1 MEPIETVALVGAG
14 TMGSGVAQKAAQEG
28 FKVQLID
35 RDQESIDRGIGLISS
50 TLDEAVN
57 RRIMTPEKVQDVMN
71 NIIPVVETSNVDI
84 ATDIVIEAVFEDFD
98 VKSGVFDIIDKSC
111 AEHTVIA
118 TNTSSLSVNELS
130 KSTNRPQKFIG
141 LHFFYHPAK
150 NRLVE
155 IIPGNET
162 SIETLERV
170 EQFCKRIG
178 KVPITCKD
186 RPGFVVNRFFVPWL
200 NEAVLI
206 LEDGLGTPEQ
216 IDAIAKEVFQ
226 IGMGPFALM
235 NATGLPIALHSSDY
249 LSEQLD
255 TPRFKGASLLR
266 KTVNSRNNWVLE
278 DIFEESENKEAIKNR
293 LLGVTFLV
301 AAQIVQ
307 ENICRL
313 EDVDLGAK
321 VGLRWQKGPFELM
334 NEIGI
339 KESCQI
345 IREYSVMAGKGLE
358 IPVLLDNRT
367 ENFEFKLVEVK
378 MQGSIA
384 RVQINRPD
392 VMNALNEEVVKQLRE
407 IIEELNKNNDVTTIV
422 FEGAGKAFIAGADV
436 KFFVDKLKQD
446 RFEDIFTF
454 TQAGHDLLNSIEKS
468 NKTTIALTTGITYG
482 GGLEFALSCDYRIG
496 SKKTEFRFPETG
508 IGIYPGLGGTQRMS
522 RMVGVE
528 IARWAILAG
537 NRISG
542 ELSKQLGIID
552 EYTSETELENT
563 ILKLAGLEKSGTKFR
578 GKPVEVTEKID
589 TMMRFYGDNALTEIL
604 SGRTPVG
611 FDAEDQFVIRQFK
624 SLSRA
629 APIALQ
635 MASKLINESKKTN
648 LDAGLQLELDRL
660 ETIFSTNDALEG
672 LSALIESRRPSYQNN

>member
-1 MEPIETVALVGAG
+1 MEPIESVALVGAG

-28 FKVQLID
+28 FQVQLID
-35 RDQESIDRGIGLISS
+35 RDQESINRGIDMIRT
-50 TLDEAVN
+50 TLDEAIN
-57 RRIMTPEKVQDVMN
+57 RRILTPEKAKNVLN
-71 NIIPVVETSNVDI
+71 NIIPIVDSNNVDI
-84 ATDIVIEAVFEDFD
+84 ATDIVIEAVFEDLD
-98 VKSGVFDIIDKSC
+98 VKSAVFEIIDKSC

-118 TNTSSLSVNELS
+118 TNTSSLSVNDLS
-130 KSTNRPQKFIG
+130 KSTNRPEKFIG

-162 SIETLERV
+162 SNETLERV

-216 IDAIAKEVFQ
+216 IDAIAKEVFE

-249 LSEQLD
+249 LSEQLE
-255 TPRFKGASLLR
+255 TPRFRGASLLR
-266 KTVNSRNNWVLE
+266 KTVNSKNKWVLE
-278 DIFEESENKEAIKNR
+278 ETIEESKNKEAIKNR
-293 LLGVTFLV
+293 LLGITFLV
-301 AAQIVQ
+301 AAQIVE

-313 EDVDLGAK
+313 EDVDSGAK

-334 NEIGI
+334 NNFGI

-345 IREYSVMAGKGLE
+345 VREFSIMAGKGLE
-358 IPVLLDNRT
+358 IPRLLENRT
-367 ENFEFKLVEVK
+367 EDFNFELVELK

-384 RVQINRPD
+384 RVLINRPD
-392 VMNALNEEVVKQLRE
+392 VMNALNENVVEQLQKIVE
-407 IIEELNKNNDVTTIV
+407 NLNQNEDVTTIV

-436 KFFVDKLKQD
+436 KFFVEKLRTD
-446 RFEDIFTF
+446 NFEDILKFTE
-454 TQAGHDLLNSIEKS
+454 AGHMLLNTIEKS
-468 NKTTIALTTGITYG
+468 TKTTIALTTGITYG

-496 SKKTEFRFPETG
+496 SEKTDFRFPETG

-537 NRISG
+537 NRIDGKFSQ
-542 ELSKQLGIID
+542 QLGIID
-552 EYTSETELENT
+552 EFSSDTEMEQT
-563 ILKLAGLEKSGTKFR
+563 ILKLAGQENHESKFR
-578 GKPVEVTEKID
+578 GKPTEITD
-589 TMMRFYGDNALTEIL
+589 EIETIMSFYGDNALSHIL
-604 SGRTPVG
+604 SGHTPVG
-611 FDAEDQFVIRQFK
+611 FDAENDFVIRQFK

-629 APIALQ
+629 APIAVV
-635 MASKLINESKKTN
+635 MASQLINESKKTN

-660 ETIFSTNDALEG
+660 ESIFATNDALEG
-672 LSALIESRRPSYQNN
+672 LSALIESRRPTYQNR

>member
-1 MEPIETVALVGAG
+1 
-14 TMGSGVAQKAAQEG
+14 
-28 FKVQLID
+28 
-35 RDQESIDRGIGLISS
+35 
-50 TLDEAVN
+50 
-57 RRIMTPEKVQDVMN
+57 
-71 NIIPVVETSNVDI
+71 
-84 ATDIVIEAVFEDFD
+84 
-98 VKSGVFDIIDKSC
+98 
-111 AEHTVIA
+111 
-118 TNTSSLSVNELS
+118 
-130 KSTNRPQKFIG
+130 
-141 LHFFYHPAK
+141 
-150 NRLVE
+150 
-155 IIPGNET
+155 
-162 SIETLERV
+162 
-170 EQFCKRIG
+170 
-178 KVPITCKD
+178 
-186 RPGFVVNRFFVPWL
+186 
-200 NEAVLI
+200 
-206 LEDGLGTPEQ
+206 
-216 IDAIAKEVFQ
+216 
-226 IGMGPFALM
+226 
-235 NATGLPIALHSSDY
+235 
-249 LSEQLD
+249 
-255 TPRFKGASLLR
+255 
-266 KTVNSRNNWVLE
+266 
-278 DIFEESENKEAIKNR
+278 
-293 LLGVTFLV
+293 
-301 AAQIVQ
+301 
-307 ENICRL
+307 
-313 EDVDLGAK
+313 
-321 VGLRWQKGPFELM
+321 
-334 NEIGI
+334 
-339 KESCQI
+339 
-345 IREYSVMAGKGLE
+345 
-358 IPVLLDNRT
+358 
-367 ENFEFKLVEVK
+367 
-378 MQGSIA
+378 
-384 RVQINRPD
+384 
-392 VMNALNEEVVKQLRE
+392 MNALNEEVVKQLRE

-578 GKPVEVTEKID
+578 GKPVEVTDKID
-589 TMMRFYGDNALTEIL
+589 TMMRFYGDNALTQIF

>member
-1 MEPIETVALVGAG
+1 MEPIESVALVGAG

-28 FKVQLID
+28 FRVQLID
-35 RDQESIDRGIGLISS
+35 RDIQSTERGIQMISS
-50 TLDEAVN
+50 TLGEAVE
-57 RRIMTPEKVQDVMN
+57 RRIMTQEKVEEVLSN
-71 NIIPVVETSNVDI
+71 VIPVVNTENVDV
-84 ATDIVIEAVFEDFD
+84 ATDIVIEAVFEDFE
-98 VKSGVFDIIDKSC
+98 VKSSVFEAIDKSC

-118 TNTSSLSVNELS
+118 TNTSSLSVNKLS
-130 KSTNRPQKFIG
+130 KSTNRPDKFIG

-155 IIPGNET
+155 IIPGDET
-162 SIETLERV
+162 SSETLERV

-178 KVPITCKD
+178 KVPIICKD
-186 RPGFVVNRFFVPWL
+186 KPGFVVNRFFVPWL

-216 IDAIAKEVFQ
+216 IDLIAKEVFE

-249 LSEQLD
+249 LSEQLN

-266 KTVNSRNNWVLE
+266 KTVNSGNKWV
-278 DIFEESENKEAIKNR
+278 IEETGESTDNYEAIKNR

-307 ENICRL
+307 ENICKL
-313 EDVDLGAK
+313 EDVDCGAK

-334 NEIGI
+334 NNLGI

-345 IREYSVMAGKGLE
+345 VREYSAIAGKGLQ
-358 IPVLLDNRT
+358 IPVLLENRT
-367 ENFEFKLVEVK
+367 EEFAFELVEVK

-384 RVQINRPD
+384 RVKINRPD
-392 VMNALNEEVVKQLRE
+392 VMNALNVTVVKQLTKIME
-407 IIEELNKNNDVTTIV
+407 DLNHNKDVTTIV

-436 KFFVDKLKQD
+436 KFFVEKL
-446 RFEDIFTF
+446 REDNFKRIYDFTES
-454 TQAGHDLLNSIEKS
+454 GHELLNLIEKS
-468 NKTTIALTTGITYG
+468 QKTTIALTTGITYG

-522 RMVGVE
+522 RIVGVE

-537 NRISG
+537 NKING
-542 ELSKQLGIID
+542 EFSKQLGIID
-552 EYTSETELENT
+552 EFSSETEVENCV
-563 ILKLAGLEKSGTKFR
+563 LKLAGFEKSENKFR
-578 GKPVEVTEKID
+578 GKPFHITTEIE
-589 TMMRFYGDNALTEIL
+589 TILRFYGDNALSEVL

-611 FDAEDQFVIRQFK
+611 FDAEDPFVVSQLK
-624 SLSRA
+624 SLSRK
-629 APIALQ
+629 APIAIK
-635 MASKLINESKKTN
+635 MASQLINESTKTN

-660 ETIFSTNDALEG
+660 ETIFSTKDALEG
-672 LSALIESRRPSYQNN
+672 LSALVESRRPSYQNQ

>member
-1 MEPIETVALVGAG
+1 MEPIESVALVGAG

-28 FKVQLID
+28 FRVQLID
-35 RDQESIDRGIGLISS
+35 RDIQSTERGIQMISS
-50 TLDEAVN
+50 TLGEAVE
-57 RRIMTPEKVQDVMN
+57 RRIMTQEKVEEVLSN
-71 NIIPVVETSNVDI
+71 VIPVVNTENVDV
-84 ATDIVIEAVFEDFD
+84 ATDIVIEAVFEDFE
-98 VKSGVFDIIDKSC
+98 VKSSVFEAIDKSC

-118 TNTSSLSVNELS
+118 TNTSSLSVNKLS
-130 KSTNRPQKFIG
+130 KSTNRPDKFIG

-155 IIPGNET
+155 IIPGDET
-162 SIETLERV
+162 SSETLERV

-178 KVPITCKD
+178 KVPIICKD
-186 RPGFVVNRFFVPWL
+186 KPGFVVNRFFVPWL

-216 IDAIAKEVFQ
+216 IDLIAKEVFE

-249 LSEQLD
+249 LSEQLN

-266 KTVNSRNNWVLE
+266 KTVNSGNKWV
-278 DIFEESENKEAIKNR
+278 IEETGESTDNYEAIKNR

-307 ENICRL
+307 ENICKL
-313 EDVDLGAK
+313 EDVDCGAK

-334 NEIGI
+334 NNLGI

-345 IREYSVMAGKGLE
+345 VREYSAIAGKGLQ
-358 IPVLLDNRT
+358 IPVLLENRT
-367 ENFEFKLVEVK
+367 EEFAFELVEVK

-384 RVQINRPD
+384 RVKINRPD
-392 VMNALNEEVVKQLRE
+392 VMNALNVTVVKQLTKIME
-407 IIEELNKNNDVTTIV
+407 DLNHNKDVTTIV

-436 KFFVDKLKQD
+436 KFFVEKL
-446 RFEDIFTF
+446 REDNFKRIYDFTES
-454 TQAGHDLLNSIEKS
+454 GHELLNLIEKS
-468 NKTTIALTTGITYG
+468 QKTTIALTTGITYG

-522 RMVGVE
+522 RIVGVE

-537 NRISG
+537 NKING
-542 ELSKQLGIID
+542 EFSKQLGIID
-552 EYTSETELENT
+552 EFSSETEVENCV
-563 ILKLAGLEKSGTKFR
+563 LKLAGFEKSENKFR
-578 GKPVEVTEKID
+578 GKPFHITTEIE
-589 TMMRFYGDNALTEIL
+589 TIMRFYGDNALSEVL

-611 FDAEDQFVIRQFK
+611 FDAEDPFVVSQLK
-624 SLSRA
+624 SLSRK
-629 APIALQ
+629 APIAIK
-635 MASKLINESKKTN
+635 MASQLINESTKTN

-660 ETIFSTNDALEG
+660 ETIFSTKDALEG
-672 LSALIESRRPSYQNN
+672 LSALVESRRPSYQNQ